1 MADTEQFR
9 LRRFVEKLAQLGECE
24 VHDQPIELLDVAG
37 VLDGN
42 PRATLF
48 RAVGPE
54 KAELVG
60 NVMGSR
66 RRLAIALDT
75 EEINLLPVLAQ
86 RLARKLCT
94 NCCEMYVPTVD
105 ELVAARLAP
114 ESAQAREGM
123 VLYRK
128 VGCPRCNRTGYK
140 GRIGVFQLLI
150 VNDEIEALA
159 ARSAP
164 REEIERAAAAA
175 GMRSLWDDGIAKA
188 AAGLTS
194 IEELARVVSL

>member
-1 MADTEQFR
+1 MG
-9 LRRFVEKLAQLGECE
+9 VEPYLTGS
-24 VHDQPIELLDVAG
+24 
-37 VLDGN
+37 
-42 PRATLF
+42 
-48 RAVGPE
+48 AVS
-54 KAELVG
+54 A
-60 NVMGSR
+60 
-66 RRLAIALDT
+66 
-75 EEINLLPVLAQ
+75 VLAQ

-128 VGCPRCNRTGYK
+128 VGCPRCGRTGYK
-140 GRIGVFQLLI
+140 GRIGVFQLLV
-150 VNDEIEALA
+150 VNDEIEVLA
-159 ARSAP
+159 SRNAP
-164 REEIERAAAAA
+164 REEIERAAAVG

-194 IEELARVVSL
+194 IEELARVVSM